1 MIILLYR
8 HDIIITE
15 FLTSILTLF
24 TIQKS
29 SPIKQ
34 KLGRRGVSLVPSA
47 EQGEGRRSA

>member
-24 TIQKS
+24 HYTE
-29 SPIKQ
+29 
-34 KLGRRGVSLVPSA
+34 
-47 EQGEGRRSA
+47 EQSNQAKIG